1 MVESAPRLSAN
12 VIADPAITEKN
23 ESANLSINMH
33 DAKKR
38 ILWLALRI
46 LSMQTGDKKILHSLV
61 EERNNLPN
69 GASVI

>member
-12 VIADPAITEKN
+12 VIAVKN